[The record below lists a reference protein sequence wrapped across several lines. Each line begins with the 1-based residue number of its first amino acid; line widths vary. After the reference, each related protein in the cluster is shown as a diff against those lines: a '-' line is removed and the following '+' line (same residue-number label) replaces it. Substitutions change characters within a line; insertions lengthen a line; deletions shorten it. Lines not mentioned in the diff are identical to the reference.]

1 MMMMKIG
8 SSKMPF
14 DIQKALHLNKALE
27 KKSFNFSRS
36 DWAVMPKLDGWY
48 VYLDCI
54 EGHWQQLSSSAG
66 REIPALS
73 ELSQKLKALKPTES
87 SARFIFEATIPDTE
101 FHIMNGILNRKF
113 SQAENVVLNLHDIVF
128 FDAPNINF
136 QSRYAALQ
144 NNYYPYLKEKME
156 DVFELIPILEVTND
170 LEKFRDIAGELILN
184 GEEGIIGK
192 SMSAGYS
199 FGKRNNDLL
208 KLKAE
213 QSLDCRIVN
222 WFWSTGDK
230 GNEAMNL
237 TLARSNGIQFPV
249 VVNSHAAIET
259 ILSENVVG
267 KVVEVACMEEL
278 PSGMLRQPVFKDF
291 RFNKTEID

>member
-1 MMMMKIG
+1 MKMIG
-8 SSKMPF
+8 SFKMPF

-27 KKSFNFSRS
+27 KRSFNFSRS

-48 VYLDCI
+48 VYADYL
-54 EGHWQQLSSSAG
+54 EGHWQPLSSSAG

-73 ELSQKLKALKPTES
+73 DLSARLKELKPIES
-87 SARFIFEATIPDTE
+87 SARFIFEATIPETE
-101 FHIMNGILNRKF
+101 FHVMNGILNRKF
-113 SQAENVVLNLHDIVF
+113 SQAENVILNLHDIVF

-136 QSRYAALQ
+136 ESRYTALQ
-144 NNYYPYLKEKME
+144 NNYYPYLKDKME

-170 LEKFRDIAGELILN
+170 IEKFRDIAGQLILS

-192 SMSAGYS
+192 DMAAGYS
-199 FGKRNNDLL
+199 FGKRNNSLL

-213 QSLDCRIVN
+213 ESFDCRVVN

-237 TLARSNGIQFPV
+237 TLVRSNGIQFTV
-249 VVNSHAAIET
+249 VVNSHAAVDT
-259 ILSENVVG
+259 ILAENIVG

>member
-1 MMMMKIG
+1 MKMIG
-8 SSKMPF
+8 SFKMPF

-48 VYLDCI
+48 VYADYL
-54 EGHWQQLSSSAG
+54 EGHWQPLSSSAG

-73 ELSQKLKALKPTES
+73 DLSARLKELKPIES
-87 SARFIFEATIPDTE
+87 SARFIFEATIPETE
-101 FHIMNGILNRKF
+101 FHVMNGILNRKF
-113 SQAENVVLNLHDIVF
+113 SQAENVILNLHDIVL
-128 FDAPNINF
+128 FDEPNINF
-136 QSRYAALQ
+136 ESRYTALQ
-144 NNYYPYLKEKME
+144 NNYYPYLKDKME

-170 LEKFRDIAGELILN
+170 IEKFRDIAGQLILS

-192 SMSAGYS
+192 DMDAGYS
-199 FGKRNNDLL
+199 FGKRNNSLL

-213 QSLDCRIVN
+213 ESFDCRVVN

-237 TLARSNGIQFPV
+237 TLVRSNGSQFTV
-249 VVNSHAAIET
+249 VVNRHAAIDT
-259 ILSENVVG
+259 ILAENIVG